1 MWLEPITFVGTN
13 SPLAIYLY
21 HMKLIITESQKKNL
35 LKNLIDEKG
44 VELVIK
50 LVGGDDNLFDLLNIN
65 SPMDFLHLFD
75 NLEQVKSKK
84 EKNWI
89 LFKNKSNHVIMG
101 YDVKFK
107 IVYVDYNEVWLFL
120 LRKFNLGNKEIR
132 DLMKEWL
139 SEVYNLKDVMVRN
152 SYGTQIQDFLDT

>member
-1 MWLEPITFVGTN
+1 
-13 SPLAIYLY
+13 
-21 HMKLIITESQKKNL
+21 MKLIITESQKENL

-44 VELVIK
+44 IELTIK

-75 NLEQVKSKK
+75 DLEQVKSKT
-84 EKNWI
+84 EKDLF
-89 LFKNKSNHVIMG
+89 LFKNKSNHIIIG
-101 YDVKFK
+101 YDVKLK
-107 IVYVDYNEVWLFL
+107 TVYVDYNEIWVFL
-120 LRKFNLGNKEIR
+120 LRKFHLEYKEVR
-132 DLMKEWL
+132 NLMKEWL

>member
-1 MWLEPITFVGTN
+1 
-13 SPLAIYLY
+13 
-21 HMKLIITESQKKNL
+21 MKLIITESQKKNL

-44 VELVIK
+44 IELAIK
-50 LVGGDDNLFDLLNIN
+50 MVGGDDNLFDLLNIN

-75 NLEQVKSKK
+75 DLEQVKSKK

-107 IVYVDYNEVWLFL
+107 MVYVDYNEVWLFL
-120 LRKFNLGNKEIR
+120 LHKFNLGYKEVR

>member
-1 MWLEPITFVGTN
+1 
-13 SPLAIYLY
+13 
-21 HMKLIITESQKKNL
+21 MKDLIRHILKEET
-35 LKNLIDEKG
+35 LKNTLIDMITKNGIEFTSS
-44 VELVIK
+44 
-50 LVGGDDNLFDLLNIN
+50 LVGGIENLFVSLNIN

-107 IVYVDYNEVWLFL
+107 MVYVDYNEVWLIL
-120 LRKFNLGNKEIR
+120 LRNFNLEYKEVR

-139 SEVYNLKDVMVRN
+139 SEVYNLKGVMVRN
-152 SYGTQIQDFLDT
+152 SYGSQIQDFLEL

>member
-1 MWLEPITFVGTN
+1 
-13 SPLAIYLY
+13 
-21 HMKLIITESQKKNL
+21 MKLIITESQKKNL

>member
-1 MWLEPITFVGTN
+1 
-13 SPLAIYLY
+13 
-21 HMKLIITESQKKNL
+21 MKLIITESQKENL

-44 VELVIK
+44 IELAIK
-50 LVGGDDNLFDLLNIN
+50 LVGGIENLFDLLNIN

-107 IVYVDYNEVWLFL
+107 MVYVDYNEVWLFL
-120 LRKFNLGNKEIR
+120 LHKFNLGYKEVR